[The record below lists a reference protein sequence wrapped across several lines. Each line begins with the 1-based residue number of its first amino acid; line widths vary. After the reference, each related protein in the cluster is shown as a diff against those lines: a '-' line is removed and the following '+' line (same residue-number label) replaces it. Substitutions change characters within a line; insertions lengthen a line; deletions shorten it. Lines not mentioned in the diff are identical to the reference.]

1 MINTVLIILNILL
14 TLICSVL
21 LYNSIARE
29 DEILSDIQK
38 IKEDFGI
45 SFIGDN
51 KKGGK

>member
-1 MINTVLIILNILL
+1 MIISLLVLNIAI
-14 TLICSVL
+14 TIVACVM

-51 KKGGK
+51 KKGGSR